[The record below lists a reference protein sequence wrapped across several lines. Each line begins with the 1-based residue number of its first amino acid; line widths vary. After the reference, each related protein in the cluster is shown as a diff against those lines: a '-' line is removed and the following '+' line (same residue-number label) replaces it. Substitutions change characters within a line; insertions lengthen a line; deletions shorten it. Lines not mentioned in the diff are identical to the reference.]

1 MSGLLLCLAILHIKE
16 MTFEDWCD
24 LYVDYPSK
32 QLKVPVPNKNCVQCS
47 EDEMR
52 VESPLDLQLAL
63 DSAMLKVPRGRAF
76 VRPSGTE
83 DCVRIYAE
91 AETQETA
98 NKLADEATLAV
109 RFFAV

>member
-1 MSGLLLCLAILHIKE
+1 MS
-16 MTFEDWCD
+16 FEDWSN
-24 LYVDYPSK
+24 LYIDYPSK
-32 QLKVPVPNKNCVQCS
+32 QLKVPVPNKGSIRCS

-52 VESPLDLQLAL
+52 VETPSDLQVAL
-63 DSAMLKVPRGRAF
+63 DSAMQKFSLGRTF

-91 AETQETA
+91 AETQEAA